1 MSARTDSRSKGEAGN
16 PSSDISTAN
25 CSRRRLVVGGSP
37 RAALC
42 EYLTT
47 ESGGRGGGRVR
58 GRGGT
63 FFLHRWKANGG
74 GCKSCGS
81 SCVRACSNYLFSIW
95 PQSYCEK
102 GQLTRGRPCGRLR
115 SPRTGLGALVGRS
128 CCEKQKHLLASSI
141 SQGHGNVHSHS
152 GLCVGHCSDT
162 TLRPLWTTPWPGEL
176 EGRP

>member
-1 MSARTDSRSKGEAGN
+1 MLRPFGGGAWALGRGRGGALKWSSSRAHESSEREGSEERARRRVFRIFFESGMSARTDSRSKGEAGN

-81 SCVRACSNYLFSIW
+81 SCVRVCSNYLFSIRISHNSGAASLD
-95 PQSYCEK
+95 P
-102 GQLTRGRPCGRLR
+102 RPRLR
-115 SPRTGLGALVGRS
+115 
-128 CCEKQKHLLASSI
+128 
-141 SQGHGNVHSHS
+141 
-152 GLCVGHCSDT
+152 
-162 TLRPLWTTPWPGEL
+162 
-176 EGRP
+176 